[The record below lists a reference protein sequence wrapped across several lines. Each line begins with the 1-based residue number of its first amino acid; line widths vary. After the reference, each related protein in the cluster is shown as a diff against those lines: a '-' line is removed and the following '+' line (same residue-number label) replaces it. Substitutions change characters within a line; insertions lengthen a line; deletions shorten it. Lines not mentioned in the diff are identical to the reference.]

1 MLKQSLKIIELAQ
14 KLGTDENEFYEK
26 ENNSAGTR
34 ARKTLQEII
43 KLCREARTQII
54 AVRKSK
60 KAA

>member
-1 MLKQSLKIIELAQ
+1 MSKQSLKIIELAQ
-14 KLGTDENEFYEK
+14 KLGTDENEFYDK

-43 KLCREARTQII
+43 VACRQARAAII
-54 AVRKSK
+54 TVRKSK